1 MKHGMFQRSVSLLLA
16 LVMILGNVPM
26 NALAAEGEETTA
38 PACEHSYDA
47 VTTDATCSQDGSVV
61 YTCACGDTYTET
73 IPATGEHAW
82 GDWTV
87 TAEATYEAAGLETR
101 ACGCGATEERE
112 IPQLVAAHE
121 HAWGD
126 WTVAAEATYEA
137 AGLET
142 RTCECGE
149 TENREIPQLVKV
161 KAELSGNTRKLYF
174 LNTEAWEEVH
184 VFWSFEEE
192 DFEDVA
198 FPGVKMEAD
207 EDLENVFVVELPVEA
222 DAVTFNDGEEV
233 TDELLAW
240 EEKEGIEA
248 IHFFEAELNADLDY
262 FSADEQVEDEENATE
277 WLSYEDLHKAWEEAK
292 KAEEDAAKQPVM
304 DNAPQGETTDP
315 AQALIDALP
324 ASVNSQE
331 EYDAVYAIVD
341 QLEQAGYIDGLTDE
355 QLARAMD
362 AINAADLWYAGEEAG
377 NYAEE
382 DGWYWD
388 GTTLYIKDGK
398 AIDLY
403 AVLTDDSGINLNPQ
417 SYAGTSRVDPAYSA
431 EIKYST
437 TQGRADRGTT
447 ASTSAIAEGLYYVV
461 ATSGR
466 SAWTGK
472 WGSEASFT
480 VKHYYEI
487 KTAVAENSP
496 DTARITLSTENKSA
510 VNVNKGGTIKIN
522 VGNVDGYTA
531 AVTDSKGNAVT
542 NLDAYAPTES
552 TTLTVTYTSNAVSKY
567 KVTVEEVNG
576 DCGTATLKSDDEL
589 IAGANALVEVVTNAN
604 DANHKYEVASVKV
617 GNTELSKNENGYYVY
632 TMGEADV
639 TIEVT
644 YSKSFI
650 EFGANK
656 NTTIEWN
663 GYYQDGTKLP
673 AEDLAELKEEIF
685 TKLDIQGV
693 ALADVNIQYYPWYTT
708 RTQDPGYSDADG
720 LTELDGTR
728 QDYSVD
734 IPVLGKVGW
743 SFNEFGER
751 GYKDGAKFADTKEKV
766 RITTADGLW
775 IDTEITLTES
785 RGSAP
790 VVNATTA
797 QSKDGAAG
805 ILAAA
810 KAAAVAAY
818 SGYENL
824 TFAIATEN
832 WEATVDGLAA
842 GATANV
848 TAQATFAGDASKV
861 GGTVT
866 VTVAVTK
873 SAELAANV
881 TYTENVDGG
890 DVTLTKGANNAALGT
905 GVMAADNPVRVTV
918 NNFKYG
924 STNAEAYYLAGIS
937 VNGNPLP
944 VANNAA
950 SFEVVNSMEE
960 VKNYAVAVSYDKE
973 TFGIATSGY
982 EIKINGFSNDTKAV
996 NLKNLVLDEIF
1007 GENNYNPASY
1017 KVEMLTLYEVL
1028 GYDLGE
1034 SYYNVEG
1041 QDIVVYGYKI
1051 ATIPASWFVTQLVV
1065 DGKTENNFKITK
1077 LGSSNKSGKDLYKE
1091 DVMIVASEA
1100 RQETNDITLSPLD
1113 YTENT
1118 LEDVIAAIKN
1128 NVRVNGA
1135 AANVTVALDHE
1146 TPLTTTKQTYT
1157 ATVTAP
1163 ATEAYLESSKQFNIT
1178 ADISTYR
1185 VAFDCANGTA
1195 VQSSVL
1201 PYDAAI
1207 TAPINPTKVG
1217 HTFTGWKDNEDKVY
1231 AVNENGTVALPN
1243 VTKGVEYTAQYTVN
1257 QYTVT
1262 FMNGGDKVFEE
1273 TLEYGATITAPNAP
1287 EKEGHTFKGWNG
1299 FTTGMTVGTKNE
1311 TFTANWEA
1319 NKYTV
1324 TWQWTDG
1331 KEAAQELKK
1340 EYTFDTSITIPA
1352 EIPTQFEVD
1361 ENTKKTIVGWEGFTA
1376 NMKMPANNGLVFT
1389 ATYTTQKTYTATFLS
1404 DGENYAKQVI
1414 IPTDEDA
1421 ENDTVK
1427 EPTKP
1432 TKKGYRFGG
1441 WFTDAEFTTEFTAWG
1456 RAITDDITLYAKWVQ
1471 QFEVT
1476 FDVEGI
1482 EKQIVDINGKATK
1495 PAVDPDKAN
1504 FVFGGWQLNGVDY
1517 DFETPVTANIALT
1530 ANWIADVND
1539 NNVLDENETIAIN
1552 IEGNGSVTIKGVY
1565 LVEEETVE
1573 EPAADAAVEPI
1584 AEADDTVVDA
1594 KSGNYI
1600 FNSKEPNIT
1609 ITAKPVVE
1617 GGFSKSYVKQIGAK
1631 GTAALTFAEDGTFAA
1646 TETVK
1651 IEDADELK
1659 VVFEDVPVLKNP
1671 PEVVEYNFFTGK
1683 IPYDDIY
1690 ASVITAP
1697 ELVGENTTYTYFARG
1712 EMTHTVSIDS
1722 LDLDPSVKTL
1732 LNAIGI
1738 TEFSFDM
1745 KELWLPL
1752 DAQIKKSVDLETAV
1766 STYLTKEKINGLYK
1780 VADAAA
1786 SLAKKDAYDKA
1797 YAETLSL
1804 TGSEWL
1810 AEKAGATA
1818 AGLISI
1824 SAGYDAV
1831 KAEIE
1836 TIYKN
1841 IYESAMYYDAHNF
1854 GYNASGAE
1862 TVDERIKI
1870 AYSDPSMKWETEAT
1884 VTLKD
1889 SRAKAFISGSDVTL
1903 TYRDYM
1909 DADLMANF
1917 GLVDEAGNPVEG
1929 EIYSVQMTDP
1939 YTFEGK
1945 NVSEEAYKLEVMFD
1959 GNENYRPAEKTFNI
1973 TIVKATASL
1982 DLPNLN
1988 VTYGDNY
1995 DTHANLILGN
2005 DYGDKKEVIDSLVEI
2020 FIGLDVADATIT
2032 ADGKVSGVASHIQI
2046 MLPQDDTL
2054 AMIFKTL
2061 GLDVYGEEGETLSLD
2076 ELQGYLD
2083 QIDDALTQFD
2093 PDNETVSGI
2102 TNILSSVTGLVDLS
2116 ALEITIG
2123 GSYPTDTGIY
2133 LYGAVS
2139 TSSNYETAFDVAYMV
2154 IAPETAKY
2162 TLKWNA
2168 EMPSVVTLPVFQQ
2181 MDIGAKAIEDENFK
2195 AGYLILGINDETG
2208 DIYTTDIYGNIK
2220 LNVWA
2225 DPAKINDNGAYV
2237 QMAYGLNYGDN
2248 KLAYAIPIVRSFAIV
2263 PGITEM
2269 EIVVDNQAT
2278 ADLYKTVFDNAPVD
2292 VTVRGVIPEGGQV
2305 KFHYY
2310 GIEANTKTYDSDIA
2324 PTHTGAYAITATL
2337 VTRDANG
2344 EMTSVGL
2351 DVATVV
2357 IQPTESAVTMK
2368 ELETV
2373 TYDGQGH
2380 KVSEVME
2387 IVASSTVEN
2396 LKPDTTVI
2404 TASIATD
2411 GSFSENGWAAVQGT
2425 VNVDFPRWMDEL
2437 IAKYAPSVKDGITLS
2452 ELEAKLLNK
2461 LPTITDKLEELGATN
2476 EMVNSTKNL
2485 LTNVSSLLEEMPAD
2499 AVLSFKDDYE
2509 VLAVGTYAV
2518 AAVVTDSDH
2527 IPSVDAGLLVIVPD
2541 ADQVF
2546 LDWDYHDENNIWSRE
2561 LLSNVSINATA
2572 FNDKAFTEP
2581 NAQATAKITYQF
2593 IGLDQDAG
2601 LKIYTDPAQ
2610 LPNGIYTQIAYI
2622 ELEVDSQIVLSDI
2635 ITRTIVIVP
2644 NMPELQIVDSRGAAQ
2659 DKFEFTFDNEPVE
2672 LYVKQNGQTIENQI
2686 RYIGLQTNGV
2696 EYDSTVA
2703 PVHAGAYAAITVLKT
2718 QENVGMDV
2726 ALVTIAPAKSDI
2738 SVTGGTVAYNG
2749 KEQTATVKAE
2759 SPNSTVTSPDYT
2771 LISGTVDISAGVQNV
2786 GLESLCGDVNIDL
2799 PNWLDNVLAKTEFNQ
2814 VDADVASVA
2823 KFISTYRNDLLKLI
2837 PEQMLE
2843 STGMSNETVEAIIQ
2857 KLNGGID
2864 ELLKVLDKLP
2874 DDVHLTFESN
2884 KGYTE
2889 LGSYFYYGIVTDSDH
2904 IPAADTGLL
2913 VIEPAAISDDDVEVT
2928 FKPVYN
2934 GKEQTVTVVVKVG
2947 EKLLEEGKDYE
2958 VTDNAAI
2965 NAGKYTL
2972 TVTGKGNYTGKVTAE
2987 WAIEKA
2993 SVTVTLNDKT
3003 KTYGEK
3009 DTDLTY
3015 TVNGLAVGD
3024 FAADLNIQATRKPGE
3039 NVGEYAITATAKN
3052 ANYNITI
3059 IDGTLTIEK
3068 ADATVTINNASK
3080 VYGEEDPKF
3089 TATITGL
3096 KGDDKLNVVFSREAG
3111 QDVGEYV
3118 ISATIAADD
3127 AVAKNY
3133 NITIKTGILTI
3144 TQKDITTGD
3153 GYPIYFQPGD
3163 ANGMI
3168 KVGTTVYV
3176 DDVAYILDENCVAW
3190 AADKNRE
3197 LAIGYVYKN
3206 SGNHT
3211 TDHAYSDTTKNMY
3224 IWDLQ
3229 WNEETGSYNARRVEA
3244 LDNLLSFAGGS
3255 IWLGSDGVNG
3265 IRTYYSTTADT
3276 EAVKGAFRNLGYEVV
3291 THGVVVGWADKLN
3304 GSEPV
3309 PNGNNSAAGHSAGN
3323 GTFYDEIYPA
3333 ADKYITPDLRARFYV
3348 ELKNIETSE
3357 SKIIYS
3363 GSVERS
3369 IGYIAYQNIGR
3380 VDAQYQ
3386 PYVKAILDKAAAA
3399 GFTYG
3404 G

>member
-1 MKHGMFQRSVSLLLA
+1 MKHGLFQRSVSLLLA

-142 RTCECGE
+142 RACQCGA
-149 TENREIPQLVKV
+149 TENREIPQLVKE
-161 KAELSGNTRKLYF
+161 KAELSGETREIYF
-174 LNTEAWEEVH
+174 LNTENWEAVYIT
-184 VFWSFEEE
+184 WSFDEE
-192 DFEDVA
+192 DFQDVA
-198 FPGVKMEAD
+198 FPGEEMEED
-207 EDLENVFVVELPVEA
+207 EDLENVYVVELPVEA
-222 DAVTFNDGEEV
+222 DAVTFNDGVEV
-233 TDELLAW
+233 TQELLA
-240 EEKEGIEA
+240 KEAEA
-248 IHFFEAELNADLDY
+248 GLEINHAFEAELDEELDY
-262 FSADEQVEDEENATE
+262 FSAEEQVEDEEDATE
-277 WLSYEDLHKAWEEAK
+277 WLAYEDVLEAWEEAK
-292 KAEEDAAKQPVM
+292 KAEQVAYV
-304 DNAPQGETTDP
+304 NG
-315 AQALIDALP
+315 LIEALP
-324 ASVNSQE
+324 AEITS
-331 EYDAVYAIVD
+331 D
-341 QLEQAGYIDGLTDE
+341 EQAAEVKATLAEIDSIVEAEAFPADAYQALDWAKIVAAQDALDAWAEIPVEENDPVVLAKVDTTTNTIKNEGVSILEASLLDAFAKISGMSWGTAYYDTGKTAWGAKVYLPGYHLGSQDVQGLGGNIDYLEHNESYTVRYYINEGSTLRPKWVEQSFTFTYYVYQTITVDVTDGV
-355 QLARAMD
+355 A
-362 AINAADLWYAGEEAG
+362 NAGVKI
-377 NYAEE
+377 
-382 DGWYWD
+382 D
-388 GTTLYIKDGK
+388 GTTYGDK
-398 AIDLY
+398 AKVEIEYGTEVTVD
-403 AVLTDDSGINLNPQ
+403 VINLPHYKENP
-417 SYAGTSRVDPAYSA
+417 ATVD
-431 EIKYST
+431 
-437 TQGRADRGTT
+437 D
-447 ASTSAIAEGLYYVV
+447 
-461 ATSGR
+461 
-466 SAWTGK
+466 
-472 WGSEASFT
+472 FT
-480 VKHYYEI
+480 V
-487 KTAVAENSP
+487 
-496 DTARITLSTENKSA
+496 TENKTISVVYTPEKYKISFLSEAGADPVTYDVTYNNAPVFSGSDPVKEATNTKVYTFAGWEA
-510 VNVNKGGTIKIN
+510 VNGTKYPKGTALPAAEGDTS
-522 VGNVDGYTA
+522 YTA
-531 AVTDSKGNAVT
+531 YYSEADRLYTVTWDTDGDGDVDVT
-542 NLDAYAPTES
+542 QNTYKYED
-552 TTLTVTYTSNAVSKY
+552 TLTVPDHTIAELDEADPYNTYTFTGWGAELPE
-567 KVTVEEVNG
+567 KVTTDAAYTAKYTTAPQLYTVTWMSSKLEDGEVVSYEYAKKADYKYNDTMQKPANPTLEGYYFVGWDTDGDKKYTEGGEPAVPATVTTSATYTAVFAENPTYDVTVKYNNDTSDGEYSVQQNAAGEATITIPDEPTRVGYRFGGWYIGTSKQTPGAKITIKADTVIEAQWAELFTVTWKFENG
-576 DCGTATLKSDDEL
+576 DADQVDTDAY
-589 IAGANALVEVVTNAN
+589 IAGETPTPPAAP
-604 DANHKYEVASVKV
+604 
-617 GNTELSKNENGYYVY
+617 
-632 TMGEADV
+632 
-639 TIEVT
+639 
-644 YSKSFI
+644 
-650 EFGANK
+650 
-656 NTTIEWN
+656 
-663 GYYQDGTKLP
+663 TK
-673 AEDLAELKEEIF
+673 
-685 TKLDIQGV
+685 
-693 ALADVNIQYYPWYTT
+693 
-708 RTQDPGYSDADG
+708 
-720 LTELDGTR
+720 
-728 QDYSVD
+728 
-734 IPVLGKVGW
+734 
-743 SFNEFGER
+743 
-751 GYKDGAKFADTKEKV
+751 
-766 RITTADGLW
+766 
-775 IDTEITLTES
+775 
-785 RGSAP
+785 
-790 VVNATTA
+790 
-797 QSKDGAAG
+797 
-805 ILAAA
+805 
-810 KAAAVAAY
+810 
-818 SGYENL
+818 
-824 TFAIATEN
+824 
-832 WEATVDGLAA
+832 
-842 GATANV
+842 
-848 TAQATFAGDASKV
+848 AGDAQ
-861 GGTVT
+861 
-866 VTVAVTK
+866 
-873 SAELAANV
+873 
-881 TYTENVDGG
+881 YT
-890 DVTLTKGANNAALGT
+890 
-905 GVMAADNPVRVTV
+905 
-918 NNFKYG
+918 
-924 STNAEAYYLAGIS
+924 
-937 VNGNPLP
+937 
-944 VANNAA
+944 
-950 SFEVVNSMEE
+950 
-960 VKNYAVAVSYDKE
+960 
-973 TFGIATSGY
+973 
-982 EIKINGFSNDTKAV
+982 
-996 NLKNLVLDEIF
+996 
-1007 GENNYNPASY
+1007 
-1017 KVEMLTLYEVL
+1017 
-1028 GYDLGE
+1028 
-1034 SYYNVEG
+1034 
-1041 QDIVVYGYKI
+1041 
-1051 ATIPASWFVTQLVV
+1051 
-1065 DGKTENNFKITK
+1065 
-1077 LGSSNKSGKDLYKE
+1077 
-1091 DVMIVASEA
+1091 
-1100 RQETNDITLSPLD
+1100 
-1113 YTENT
+1113 
-1118 LEDVIAAIKN
+1118 
-1128 NVRVNGA
+1128 
-1135 AANVTVALDHE
+1135 
-1146 TPLTTTKQTYT
+1146 
-1157 ATVTAP
+1157 
-1163 ATEAYLESSKQFNIT
+1163 
-1178 ADISTYR
+1178 
-1185 VAFDCANGTA
+1185 
-1195 VQSSVL
+1195 
-1201 PYDAAI
+1201 
-1207 TAPINPTKVG
+1207 
-1217 HTFTGWKDNEDKVY
+1217 HTFTGWSP
-1231 AVNENGTVALPN
+1231 AVGAIEGDT
-1243 VTKGVEYTAQYTVN
+1243 TYTAQYETTVNKYNIKFVNGETLLNQQTLEYSVTPSYNCTLTKQYYHVTWSPEIAAVTGEQTYNLVWAPDNDTNKNGVADEEETITVAAHTNATVQVGNTTVDAAGGSVVYNSKQATKVTVTPAKGYYVDVTHSNELTGAHKNTWQSGVDIPGVSQADYRNVYTITVPANSGNQTVTVQSTLFQWALPVETLSIGVNGFLFSGWTDMKATVLQAIYGENVDVDLYDCEVDGFLGGIFSAKLDEPFTYKVTLKATDKYPAVTDTVTVTATDNRDYAKIETDYVNGSKFDTEAQFKNDFSGKIKVDGKIVSLQNLTDVLKGSVSWTDNKDGTYNATVKLNSSEAYKETTKEFKDLTWTVNRYGVKFVDEDGTVLLDEIEYAYGTKAADVKRPEKDPTKTGYTFDGWTVADVTNDATYTATYTIN
-1257 QYTVT
+1257 QYTIT
-1262 FMNGGDKVFEE
+1262 FKNGDTEVSKK
-1273 TLEYGATITAPNAP
+1273 TLDYNTEITAPADP
-1287 EKEGHTFKGWNG
+1287 EKEGHTFEGWTG
-1299 FTTGMTVGTKNE
+1299 FTAGMKVPAENK
-1311 TFTANWEA
+1311 TFTAKWKA

-1324 TWQWTDG
+1324 TWKWVDG
-1331 KEAAQELKK
+1331 QGNKK
-1340 EYTFDTSITIPA
+1340 ELPKEYVYGTSITIPA

-1361 ENTKKTIVGWEGFTA
+1361 ENTKKTIIGWEGFTA
-1376 NMKMPANNGLVFT
+1376 NMKMPANNDLVFT
-1389 ATYTTQKTYTATFLS
+1389 ANYTTEKTYTATFLS

-1414 IPTDEDA
+1414 IPTDDKMD
-1421 ENDTVK
+1421 NDVV
-1427 EPTKP
+1427 TKP
-1432 TKKGYRFGG
+1432 TDPTQTGYRFDG
-1441 WFTDAEFTTEFTAWG
+1441 WFTDAEFTTEFTAWDQ
-1456 RAITDDITLYAKWVQ
+1456 AITDDITLYAKWVQ

-1482 EKQIVDINGKATK
+1482 EKQIVDINDKATK

-1584 AEADDTVVDA
+1584 AEAGDTVVDA

-1600 FNSKEPNIT
+1600 FNSKTSEII
-1609 ITAKPVVE
+1609 ITATPVVE

-1646 TETVK
+1646 AETIEVK
-1651 IEDADELK
+1651 DADELK

-1671 PEVVEYNFFTGK
+1671 PEVVEYNFYTGE
-1683 IPYDDIY
+1683 IPYEDLY
-1690 ASVITAP
+1690 ASFVEAP
-1697 ELVGENTTYTYFARG
+1697 ALVGENVEYTYFARPA
-1712 EMTHTVSIDS
+1712 MKHTVSIDS
-1722 LDLDPSVKTL
+1722 LDLDASVKTL
-1732 LNAIGI
+1732 LSTVGVKD
-1738 TEFSFDM
+1738 FSFDM
-1745 KELWLPL
+1745 EELWLPL
-1752 DAQIKKSVDLETAV
+1752 DAEVKESVDLETAV
-1766 STYLTKEKINGLYK
+1766 STYLTKERIGGLVDK
-1780 VADAAA
+1780 FQ
-1786 SLAKKDAYDKA
+1786 DAYDAA
-1797 YAETLSL
+1797 YDAYIAEHGNSFIDK
-1804 TGSEWL
+1804 GV
-1810 AEKAGATA
+1810 AIAAGTA
-1818 AGLISI
+1818 AGSE
-1824 SAGYDAV
+1824 AV
-1831 KAEIE
+1831 KADIAD
-1836 TIYKN
+1836 IYDKV
-1841 IYESAMYYDAHNF
+1841 YSAAMYYGAHEF
-1854 GYNASGAE
+1854 GYNATGAE
-1862 TVDERIKI
+1862 TVEEKIKI
-1870 AYSDPSMKWETEAT
+1870 EYTDKSMYWTADAT
-1884 VTLKD
+1884 VVLKD
-1889 SRAKAFISGSDVTL
+1889 SREKAFISGSDVTL
-1903 TYRDYM
+1903 TYRDYV

-1929 EIYSVQMTDP
+1929 EIYSIQVADP

-1945 NVSEEAYKLEVMFD
+1945 NVSETAYELTVKFA

-1973 TIVKATASL
+1973 TVVKAGLSI

-1988 VTYGDNY
+1988 ITHGDTYDPYANVT
-1995 DTHANLILGN
+1995 LGN
-2005 DYGDKKEVIDSLVEI
+2005 AYGDKQEVIDSLVQI
-2020 FIGLDVADATIT
+2020 FIGLDVAGLKLTEENKIDGLATHVQIT
-2032 ADGKVSGVASHIQI
+2032 
-2046 MLPQDDTL
+2046 LPKDDTL
-2054 AMIFKTL
+2054 ATIFKTL
-2061 GLDVYGEEGETLSLD
+2061 GLDVYGEEGEVLDFNQLQDLLGSLD
-2076 ELQGYLD
+2076 GLLG
-2083 QIDDALTQFD
+2083 QFD
-2093 PDNETVSGI
+2093 SGNETVSGI
-2102 TNILSSVTGLVDLS
+2102 TNILTSVTDLVDLS
-2116 ALEITIG
+2116 ALKITIG
-2123 GSYPTDTGIY
+2123 GGYPSDTGIY

-2154 IAPETAKY
+2154 IAPETSKY
-2162 TLKWNA
+2162 TLQWNEPA
-2168 EMPSVVTLPVFQQ
+2168 LTNALVTLPAFQK
-2181 MDIGAKAIEDENFK
+2181 MDIGAKAIENKDFQ

-2208 DIYTTDIYGNIK
+2208 DIYTTDIYGNIN
-2220 LNVWA
+2220 LNIWS
-2225 DPAKINDNGAYV
+2225 DPDQINDNGGYV
-2237 QMAYGLNYGDN
+2237 QLAYGLNYGDN
-2248 KLAYAIPIVRSFAIV
+2248 QLVYAKPIVRSFAIV

-2324 PTHTGAYAITATL
+2324 PTHTGAYAITASL
-2337 VTRDANG
+2337 VTRDAETG
-2344 EMTSVGL
+2344 DMTSVGL

-2357 IQPTESAVTMK
+2357 IQPTESSVTMK
-2368 ELETV
+2368 ELQTV
-2373 TYDGQGH
+2373 VFDGENH
-2380 KVSEVME
+2380 NVADTME
-2387 IVASSTVEN
+2387 ITASSTVEN

-2411 GSFSENGWAAVQGT
+2411 GSFSENGWAAAQGT

-2476 EMVNSTKNL
+2476 EMVNSTRNL
-2485 LTNVSSLLEEMPAD
+2485 LTNVSSLLDEMPAD

-2610 LPNGIYTQIAYI
+2610 LPNGVYTQIAYI
-2622 ELEVDSQIVLSDI
+2622 ELEIDSQIILSDI
-2635 ITRTIVIVP
+2635 IARTIMIVP
-2644 NMPELQIVDSRGAAQ
+2644 NMPELQIVDVNGAAQ
-2659 DKFEFTFDNEPVE
+2659 NKFEFTFDNEPVE
-2672 LYVKQNGQTIENQI
+2672 LYVNQNGTRIENEI

-2696 EYDSTVA
+2696 EYDRTVA
-2703 PVHAGAYAAITVLKT
+2703 PVHAGVYTAITVVKT

-2726 ALVTIAPAKSDI
+2726 ALVTIAPAKSTI
-2738 SVTGGTVAYNG
+2738 SVTGGTVPYNG

-2759 SPNSTVTSPDYT
+2759 SPNSTVTSPDYI
-2771 LISGTVDISAGVQNV
+2771 LISGTVDISAGVQNI
-2786 GLESLCGDVNIDL
+2786 GLESLHGDVNIDL
-2799 PNWLDNVLAKTEFNQ
+2799 PKWLDDVLAKTDFNR
-2814 VDADVASVA
+2814 VDADVASLA
-2823 KFISTYRNDLLKLI
+2823 NAISAYRDDLMNLI
-2837 PEQMLE
+2837 PEQVLE
-2843 STGMSNETVEAIIQ
+2843 QIAMSNETLADII
-2857 KLNGGID
+2857 KKVNSGID
-2864 ELLKVLDKLP
+2864 ELLKILEKLP

-2993 SVTVTLNDKT
+2993 
-3003 KTYGEK
+3003 
-3009 DTDLTY
+3009 
-3015 TVNGLAVGD
+3015 
-3024 FAADLNIQATRKPGE
+3024 
-3039 NVGEYAITATAKN
+3039 
-3052 ANYNITI
+3052 
-3059 IDGTLTIEK
+3059 
-3068 ADATVTINNASK
+3068 DATVTINNASK
-3080 VYGEEDPKF
+3080 VYGEEDPEF

-3229 WNEETGSYNARRVEA
+3229 WNEETKSYKADRVEE

>member
-142 RTCECGE
+142 RACQCGA
-149 TENREIPQLVKV
+149 TENREIPQLVKE

-222 DAVTFNDGEEV
+222 DAVTFNDGVEV
-233 TDELLAW
+233 TEELKTY
-240 EEKEGIEA
+240 ERENGIEA
-248 IHFFEAELNADLDY
+248 IHFFAAELSAELDY
-262 FSADEQVEDEENATE
+262 FSAAEQVEDENNATE
-277 WLSYEDLHKAWEEAK
+277 WLSYEDVLAAWE
-292 KAEEDAAKQPVM
+292 AEIAAV
-304 DNAPQGETTDP
+304 
-315 AQALIDALP
+315 QAMIDALP
-324 ASVNSQE
+324 GYEQFDTSLYESQE
-331 EYDAVYAIVD
+331 EYEGA
-341 QLEQAGYIDGLTDE
+341 LEA
-355 QLARAMD
+355 
-362 AINAADLWYAGEEAG
+362 
-377 NYAEE
+377 
-382 DGWYWD
+382 
-388 GTTLYIKDGK
+388 LYEKLLPIFE
-398 AIDLY
+398 L
-403 AVLTDDSGINLNPQ
+403 L
-417 SYAGTSRVDPAYSA
+417 
-431 EIKYST
+431 
-437 TQGRADRGTT
+437 
-447 ASTSAIAEGLYYVV
+447 
-461 ATSGR
+461 
-466 SAWTGK
+466 
-472 WGSEASFT
+472 
-480 VKHYYEI
+480 
-487 KTAVAENSP
+487 
-496 DTARITLSTENKSA
+496 
-510 VNVNKGGTIKIN
+510 
-522 VGNVDGYTA
+522 
-531 AVTDSKGNAVT
+531 
-542 NLDAYAPTES
+542 
-552 TTLTVTYTSNAVSKY
+552 
-567 KVTVEEVNG
+567 
-576 DCGTATLKSDDEL
+576 DEL
-589 IAGANALVEVVTNAN
+589 EEEQI
-604 DANHKYEVASVKV
+604 
-617 GNTELSKNENGYYVY
+617 
-632 TMGEADV
+632 
-639 TIEVT
+639 
-644 YSKSFI
+644 
-650 EFGANK
+650 
-656 NTTIEWN
+656 
-663 GYYQDGTKLP
+663 
-673 AEDLAELKEEIF
+673 AELKNTDKFDDLLTVINAYTFGSIPMPILSTDANNPTVIYDDDGEIDAF
-685 TKLDIQGV
+685 TLKGQLSTASFVKIINTVDNEDEDLSAASKYYSWDVTLSMGV
-693 ALADVNIQYYPWYTT
+693 LYKVQTKNKFYNS
-708 RTQDPGYSDADG
+708 YSDAGYFIVKAPAAASSIAVKDNQTALYYDG
-720 LTELDGTR
+720 MSVDTVKANIFRAIYDAANSKPSNLTVGQVKIEAYINVNLGPISFDDWADITTNIR
-728 QDYSVD
+728 DYSVLALMGD
-734 IPVLGKVGW
+734 
-743 SFNEFGER
+743 E
-751 GYKDGAKFADTKEKV
+751 AKV
-766 RITTADGLW
+766 RI
-775 IDTEITLTES
+775 
-785 RGSAP
+785 
-790 VVNATTA
+790 V
-797 QSKDGAAG
+797 
-805 ILAAA
+805 
-810 KAAAVAAY
+810 
-818 SGYENL
+818 
-824 TFAIATEN
+824 
-832 WEATVDGLAA
+832 
-842 GATANV
+842 
-848 TAQATFAGDASKV
+848 FAG
-861 GGTVT
+861 
-866 VTVAVTK
+866 
-873 SAELAANV
+873 
-881 TYTENVDGG
+881 
-890 DVTLTKGANNAALGT
+890 
-905 GVMAADNPVRVTV
+905 
-918 NNFKYG
+918 
-924 STNAEAYYLAGIS
+924 
-937 VNGNPLP
+937 
-944 VANNAA
+944 
-950 SFEVVNSMEE
+950 
-960 VKNYAVAVSYDKE
+960 
-973 TFGIATSGY
+973 
-982 EIKINGFSNDTKAV
+982 
-996 NLKNLVLDEIF
+996 
-1007 GENNYNPASY
+1007 
-1017 KVEMLTLYEVL
+1017 
-1028 GYDLGE
+1028 
-1034 SYYNVEG
+1034 
-1041 QDIVVYGYKI
+1041 
-1051 ATIPASWFVTQLVV
+1051 
-1065 DGKTENNFKITK
+1065 
-1077 LGSSNKSGKDLYKE
+1077 
-1091 DVMIVASEA
+1091 
-1100 RQETNDITLSPLD
+1100 
-1113 YTENT
+1113 
-1118 LEDVIAAIKN
+1118 
-1128 NVRVNGA
+1128 
-1135 AANVTVALDHE
+1135 
-1146 TPLTTTKQTYT
+1146 
-1157 ATVTAP
+1157 
-1163 ATEAYLESSKQFNIT
+1163 
-1178 ADISTYR
+1178 
-1185 VAFDCANGTA
+1185 
-1195 VQSSVL
+1195 
-1201 PYDAAI
+1201 
-1207 TAPINPTKVG
+1207 
-1217 HTFTGWKDNEDKVY
+1217 NEDY
-1231 AVNENGTVALPN
+1231 
-1243 VTKGVEYTAQYTVN
+1243 
-1257 QYTVT
+1257 
-1262 FMNGGDKVFEE
+1262 
-1273 TLEYGATITAPNAP
+1273 
-1287 EKEGHTFKGWNG
+1287 
-1299 FTTGMTVGTKNE
+1299 
-1311 TFTANWEA
+1311 
-1319 NKYTV
+1319 
-1324 TWQWTDG
+1324 
-1331 KEAAQELKK
+1331 
-1340 EYTFDTSITIPA
+1340 
-1352 EIPTQFEVD
+1352 
-1361 ENTKKTIVGWEGFTA
+1361 
-1376 NMKMPANNGLVFT
+1376 
-1389 ATYTTQKTYTATFLS
+1389 
-1404 DGENYAKQVI
+1404 
-1414 IPTDEDA
+1414 
-1421 ENDTVK
+1421 
-1427 EPTKP
+1427 
-1432 TKKGYRFGG
+1432 
-1441 WFTDAEFTTEFTAWG
+1441 AEFTTEGVTVKLMDNRKEISVAASAEVAFAESGMMDALKTAINAKPEGVKYFNGTTELANDALVMAMARENPTGATVSVTYDGDDEYKPANMLTGVKSVAVTFTGVYYDVPVTGGTVNGNKNTVRVHYGATADVAVDDVIG
-1456 RAITDDITLYAKWVQ
+1456 YTKTLTVANGTLADGVLSDVKHNTQLTVNSTAIEYDVTWIIDGKSETTQVAFDSAPTHENPTKTATAQYTYTFSGWDSNADGVVDYAAGVALPVLNVANGYEGVTYTAVFTPITNEYTIKFVQKTTDEAGEEVETLLQSDVLAYGATPAYNGETPTQEKTAQYTYTFDGWDPEIEAVTGNATYTAKFAGTVNEYKITFTSHDGDEEVTVPYGNVPEYTTPKDYEEGGKFYTFKEWNPEVVAVTGNATYEAVYTDAKIYKVTFNADGGSLNKDSIQRVIDGEKVSALEATREGYRFDGWFLDGAKYNFATPVTADITLTAKWVKQ
-1471 QFEVT
+1471 VT
-1476 FDVEGI
+1476 VSFDVEG
-1482 EKQIVDINGKATK
+1482 EDYKDQTFDIYDVAAEPTAPTK
-1495 PAVDPDKAN
+1495 DQAI
-1504 FVFGGWQLNGVDY
+1504 FGGWLLNGEAY
-1517 DFETPVTANIALT
+1517 DFATPVTEDITLT
-1530 ANWIADVND
+1530 ANWIDDTNKNGVADAKETITVTVVGSGTVEVTGATELALGTVDTTNYLYDSTKPEVKVKITATPVVAEGVSQSCVKSILVGDQAAELTYGENFVATVELTAKGGDAITVTFEDTAFTYDEDGMLFFYSGIETPDPEKLYNAVITAPAYDKDKVTTIEYLARYQGEFTFTIPELFRLEIPIPGLSDIIIGNYDYTVDLNEEWLYVGEEFKTVKSEDVTLMIEEKFAELKAKFEQIDLSAFEGIDWSDWKDLAGKISELTAAYND
-1539 NNVLDENETIAIN
+1539 IKGQVEILTAELEALIAEVTEQAKWIGYHQFGAMNDATIYDENNNVVETMRVVYKDNGKYLQDDN
-1552 IEGNGSVTIKGVY
+1552 IKIHLY
-1565 LVEEETVE
+1565 DDRETVTFANGDVSFE
-1573 EPAADAAVEPI
+1573 YDEYDNADLLAAVNLVDSKGNVVTVSGDKAPYMKLDLSGKDVGEYTYTVYFDGNNEYKPAADATFTL
-1584 AEADDTVVDA
+1584 TVIKAPSSTDIVDV
-1594 KSGNYI
+1594 
-1600 FNSKEPNIT
+1600 NIT
-1609 ITAKPVVE
+1609 FGESYDGAPVITNKHGVQIDADVIEFILGLDVANLDLNENKNGIVGVNTVIQLMMPEELEGILGLLGLEEGATISLSDLIDLLGGADSLLGDLGLSGDATAPVEEALDYLVNIFDSYDLQIML
-1617 GGFSKSYVKQIGAK
+1617 GGERPTNVGAYLHGAVALDSNYETSYDIGYILIAPK
-1631 GTAALTFAEDGTFAA
+1631 TTEHTLEWNTAALNNA
-1646 TETVK
+1646 
-1651 IEDADELK
+1651 
-1659 VVFEDVPVLKNP
+1659 VVTLPAFRN
-1671 PEVVEYNFFTGK
+1671 
-1683 IPYDDIY
+1683 
-1690 ASVITAP
+1690 
-1697 ELVGENTTYTYFARG
+1697 
-1712 EMTHTVSIDS
+1712 M
-1722 LDLDPSVKTL
+1722 DL
-1732 LNAIGI
+1732 
-1738 TEFSFDM
+1738 
-1745 KELWLPL
+1745 
-1752 DAQIKKSVDLETAV
+1752 
-1766 STYLTKEKINGLYK
+1766 
-1780 VADAAA
+1780 
-1786 SLAKKDAYDKA
+1786 
-1797 YAETLSL
+1797 
-1804 TGSEWL
+1804 
-1810 AEKAGATA
+1810 GATA
-1818 AGLISI
+1818 AG
-1824 SAGYDAV
+1824 A
-1831 KAEIE
+1831 
-1836 TIYKN
+1836 
-1841 IYESAMYYDAHNF
+1841 
-1854 GYNASGAE
+1854 
-1862 TVDERIKI
+1862 
-1870 AYSDPSMKWETEAT
+1870 
-1884 VTLKD
+1884 KD
-1889 SRAKAFISGSDVTL
+1889 
-1903 TYRDYM
+1903 M
-1909 DADLMANF
+1909 
-1917 GLVDEAGNPVEG
+1917 E
-1929 EIYSVQMTDP
+1929 
-1939 YTFEGK
+1939 
-1945 NVSEEAYKLEVMFD
+1945 VS
-1959 GNENYRPAEKTFNI
+1959 
-1973 TIVKATASL
+1973 
-1982 DLPNLN
+1982 
-1988 VTYGDNY
+1988 
-1995 DTHANLILGN
+1995 
-2005 DYGDKKEVIDSLVEI
+2005 
-2020 FIGLDVADATIT
+2020 
-2032 ADGKVSGVASHIQI
+2032 
-2046 MLPQDDTL
+2046 
-2054 AMIFKTL
+2054 
-2061 GLDVYGEEGETLSLD
+2061 
-2076 ELQGYLD
+2076 YL
-2083 QIDDALTQFD
+2083 F
-2093 PDNETVSGI
+2093 
-2102 TNILSSVTGLVDLS
+2102 
-2116 ALEITIG
+2116 
-2123 GSYPTDTGIY
+2123 
-2133 LYGAVS
+2133 
-2139 TSSNYETAFDVAYMV
+2139 
-2154 IAPETAKY
+2154 
-2162 TLKWNA
+2162 
-2168 EMPSVVTLPVFQQ
+2168 
-2181 MDIGAKAIEDENFK
+2181 
-2195 AGYLILGINDETG
+2195 LGINNETG
-2208 DIYTTDIYGNIK
+2208 DIYSVDIYGDIK

-2225 DPAKINDNGAYV
+2225 YPENIKDNGAYV
-2237 QMAYGLNYGDN
+2237 QMAYGIEWGNEFE
-2248 KLAYAIPIVRSFAIV
+2248 YAIPIIRSFVIV
-2263 PGITEM
+2263 PDVTKLDI
-2269 EIVVDNQAT
+2269 IVDGQPS

-2292 VTVRGVIPEGGQV
+2292 VTVNGQIPEGGQV
-2305 KFHYY
+2305 KLHYY
-2310 GIEANTKTYDSDIA
+2310 GIEANTETYDSDIA
-2324 PTHTGAYAITATL
+2324 PSHTGAYAITATL

-2411 GSFSENGWAAVQGT
+2411 GSFSENGWAAAQGT

-2659 DKFEFTFDNEPVE
+2659 DKFEFTFDNAPVE

-2696 EYDSTVA
+2696 EYDSTVP

-2749 KEQTATVKAE
+2749 KKQTATVKAE

-2799 PNWLDNVLAKTEFNQ
+2799 PNWLDNVLAKTEFNR

-2823 KFISTYRNDLLKLI
+2823 TFISEYRNDLLKLI
-2837 PEQMLE
+2837 PELMLE

-3229 WNEETGSYNARRVEA
+3229 WNEETKSYKADRVEE

-3291 THGVVVGWADKLN
+3291 THGVVVGRADKLN